1 MTEIKNK
8 LDRTLRIDVI
18 FAVLFFIVSAKFHS
32 FLGFHEDMEAEEFAR
47 AKNIVAVF
55 AAGLLFFAAVD
66 IALLLEKKIDRRLRI
81 LICVLA
87 FVCIFAE
94 LAYYSKS
101 IRFFWDLFV
110 QASADLEEGQPMW
123 ESMRSEFRQIFS
135 VIAIGFFALR
145 TLIRLIWNFF
155 WSKAI
160 LAFD

>member
-18 FAVLFFIVSAKFHS
+18 FAVLFFLVSAKFHS
-32 FLGFHEDMEAEEFAR
+32 FLGMHEDMEAEDFTR
-47 AKNIVAVF
+47 VKYVVAVF
-55 AAGLLFFAAVD
+55 AIGLLFFASVD
-66 IALLLEKKIDRRLRI
+66 IALLMEKKIDRRLRV
-81 LICVLA
+81 LICILS

-123 ESMRSEFRQIFS
+123 ESMKSEFRQIFS